1 MTDRVDGADFPCEAV
16 NFLLGRIRTYALCS
30 NVYINFF
37 PPLYVYE
44 MVVSP
49 RRLHFLI
56 RVPCSSSVFFSPISW
71 KTLPCHQLR
80 KQSDRAPPR
89 FEEKVANQLM
99 GEDRPAWKRTPPTK
113 SCVLCDHY
121 CYFSHMVLLLS
132 LSHMR
137 AAFVRDVEAVCRLVE
152 NDAVVYLYSFPRL
165 PSRRKTRTRR
175 VCAREPCFARSSLL
189 WPVYLVVYS
198 SSTSLSG
205 FDLPRRRQ

>member
-37 PPLYVYE
+37 PPLYVHE

-99 GEDRPAWKRTPPTK
+99 GEDARHGNVPRRLKAACFAITAAISRIWF
-113 SCVLCDHY
+113 SC
-121 CYFSHMVLLLS
+121 S
-132 LSHMR
+132 LSRTCVRLSFVMWKLCAAAWWKTTLLFTCTPFLVYR
-137 AAFVRDVEAVCRLVE
+137 ADAKRVRGASAHVSLVSLEVVC
-152 NDAVVYLYSFPRL
+152 YGPFIS
-165 PSRRKTRTRR
+165 
-175 VCAREPCFARSSLL
+175 
-189 WPVYLVVYS
+189 
-198 SSTSLSG
+198 
-205 FDLPRRRQ
+205 